1 MDSKYV
7 ISTKNLTKKY
17 GEKNVVNN
25 VNLNIEKGQI
35 TGIIGRN
42 GSGKTVLLKMLV
54 QLYYPSSGEITYK
67 DGIDVTSDFGVLI
80 DTGFLENETGFKN
93 LYVLA
98 SLKGKIEKNEIYDIM
113 NYVKLDPWNKTKYK
127 NYSTGMKQKLKLAQ
141 ALMEKPSILIL
152 DEPFNGLDQES
163 VSYFREELLRLKKK
177 GVTIVITSHYWED
190 IEKLCDVV
198 YEMKDGVLKKNEKR
212 K

>member
-1 MDSKYV
+1 MENKYI
-7 ISTKNLTKKY
+7 ISTKNLTKQY
-17 GEKNVVNN
+17 GERNVVNN
-25 VNLNIEKGQI
+25 VNLNIEKGKI

-54 QLYYPSSGEITYK
+54 QLYYPSSGEIIYIN
-67 DGIDVTSDFGVLI
+67 GIDVTNDFGVLI

-93 LYVLA
+93 LYVLS
-98 SLKGKIEKNEIYDIM
+98 SLKGKIKKNEIYDIM
-113 NYVKLDPWNKTKYK
+113 NYVKLDPWSKTKYK

-141 ALMEKPSILIL
+141 ALMEKPSVLIL

-163 VSYFREELLRLKKK
+163 VSYFREGLLKLKQK
-177 GVTIVITSHYWED
+177 GVTMIITSHFWED
-190 IEKLCDVV
+190 IEKLCDIV

>member
-67 DGIDVTSDFGVLI
+67 DGKKINTGLPKSNVLYF
-80 DTGFLENETGFKN
+80 DL
-93 LYVLA
+93 
-98 SLKGKIEKNEIYDIM
+98 EKNSWICVRPSGTEPKIKFYIG
-113 NYVKLDPWNKTKYK
+113 VCEE
-127 NYSTGMKQKLKLAQ
+127 S
-141 ALMEKPSILIL
+141 MEKANSRL
-152 DEPFNGLDQES
+152 N
-163 VSYFREELLRLKKK
+163 EL
-177 GVTIVITSHYWED
+177 
-190 IEKLCDVV
+190 EKAIK
-198 YEMKDGVLKKNEKR
+198 EMV
-212 K
+212 